1 MGAGPR
7 RTVLLGLAR
16 PRRASVVRGQARA
29 SFMAG
34 SGCWLLAGFS
44 SVRALILQ
52 QASLGSFTWWSQVS
66 SCSKRSQAQ
75 VRVKFLLAS
84 CLLLT
89 PWPKQSVWK
98 DQDTGKL
105 TNPGHDQNNLPHR
118 RCPELTSLLRIKS
131 LRVVFPLWCNLP
143 FLIQFNKH
151 ILWGYWEV
159 ECVILVMFVKW
170 SPG

>member
-1 MGAGPR
+1 MWISNGGWAQTDSAVGFGWTQAFICGERAGK
-7 RTVLLGLAR
+7 GLTH
-16 PRRASVVRGQARA
+16 GWQ
-29 SFMAG
+29 
-34 SGCWLLAGFS
+34 WLLAVGWFS

-52 QASLGSFTWWSQVS
+52 QASLGSFTSWSQVS

-75 VRVKFLLAS
+75 VLVKFLLAS

-105 TNPGHDQNNLPHR
+105 TYPGHDQNNLPHR
-118 RCPELTSLLRIKS
+118 RCPELTSLLRTKS
-131 LRVVFPLWCNLP
+131 FRVIFPLWCNLP

-151 ILWGYWEV
+151 ILWGYWDV
-159 ECVILVMFVKW
+159 ECVILLN
-170 SPG
+170 